1 MSIRFNP
8 SYLIELPSGSQTRV
22 TLHDSGVTI
31 DAVSLKSVGES
42 SVAASLLIVCTAT
55 AAALPLRAVD
65 WPMVGSDLS
74 RNALSAE
81 KDPPTFWRIQADTQW
96 KTTNTSPE
104 VRWKATLVGI
114 SFADPSLPMAWF
126 GLAQITRNLA
136 ILP

>member
-65 WPMVGSDLS
+65 WPMVGSDL
-74 RNALSAE
+74 REMLSARKRIRRPFGE
-81 KDPPTFWRIQADTQW
+81 FKPTLSGR
-96 KTTNTSPE
+96 
-104 VRWKATLVGI
+104 
-114 SFADPSLPMAWF
+114 LPIPA
-126 GLAQITRNLA
+126 RK
-136 ILP
+136 